1 MDGRRTAIV
10 AGTGAL
16 LGALWWGT
24 RELIASGAVCSTDD
38 FDCLGIGLIS
48 MPIAVVLGTLLAWLA
63 FRSLDLTKPAP
74 AAITGSVLTTIFMI
88 LTIWIA
94 VPAGAIVTGALGFA
108 IGAAVTGTRRV
119 SETATRD

>member
-1 MDGRRTAIV
+1 MNRRRIALG
-10 AGTGAL
+10 AATGAL
-16 LGALWWGT
+16 LGALWWGV

-38 FDCLGIGLIS
+38 FDCLGVGVIA
-48 MPIAVVLGTLLAWLA
+48 MPVAVVVGGVLAWLA
-63 FRSLDLTKPAP
+63 YQALRLDRPAT
-74 AAITGSVLTTIFMI
+74 AAATGVVLTAIFLV

-119 SETATRD
+119 SDTAARD

>member
-1 MDGRRTAIV
+1 MDGRRTAIG

-24 RELIASGAVCSTDD
+24 REIIASGAVCSTDD
-38 FDCLGIGLIS
+38 FDCLGVGLIS

-63 FRSLDLTKPAP
+63 FKSLDLTSPAP

-88 LTIWIA
+88 LTICIA

-108 IGAAVTGTRRV
+108 IGTAVTGTRRV

>member
-1 MDGRRTAIV
+1 
-10 AGTGAL
+10 L

-38 FDCLGIGLIS
+38 FDCLGVGLIS

-63 FRSLDLTKPAP
+63 FRSLDLVRPAQ
-74 AAITGSVLTTIFMI
+74 AAIAGAVLTTIFMI
-88 LTIWIA
+88 LTIWIS
-94 VPAGAIVTGALGFA
+94 VPASAIVTGALGFA
-108 IGAAVTGTRRV
+108 IGSAVTGTRRV